1 MLIFFIDSKHH
12 VFVKDN
18 IVSVFKILPLTWHF
32 WLSIK
37 RFAGIARLQACHLFL
52 IKDLNDSMEIKYMQV

>member
-1 MLIFFIDSKHH
+1 M
-12 VFVKDN
+12 
-18 IVSVFKILPLTWHF
+18 FKILPLTWHF